1 MKRFLLLMAIAC
13 VSTAAVAQKAD
24 VAFVAGGSFISDTS
38 GTLTVPEF
46 PFFNPRFT
54 TDHHIFL
61 EGTFSAR
68 LLNAHAVAFIS
79 SAQLSVQP
87 STLPGAPIPLDHIR
101 SLFVTP
107 GLKVK
112 LLPGASISPWA
123 SVGGGWAR
131 YSLQASDVA
140 ESKAAFAF
148 GGGIDFKTGL
158 PLLDIRAEVRDFLT
172 GSPDFGFP
180 SSIFTINGNFNHHN
194 VLPVQDC
201 AAVLKSEPKAHTGRA
216 FGYYSI
222 TASDKDSGSSG
233 VRLCISQSIVFR
245 QSRAAS

>member
-1 MKRFLLLMAIAC
+1 MKRFLLLMAIAFI
-13 VSTAAVAQKAD
+13 STAAVAQKAD
-24 VAFVAGGSFISDTS
+24 VAFVAGGSFVSDTS

-54 TDHHIFL
+54 TDTHLFL
-61 EGTFSAR
+61 EGAFSAR
-68 LLNAHAVAFIS
+68 LLNAHAVALYVETPVAFIPS
-79 SAQLSVQP
+79 TQLSVQP
-87 STLPGAPIPLDHIR
+87 STGLFGAPIPIDHIR

-131 YSLQASDVA
+131 YSLEASDVA
-140 ESKAAFAF
+140 ESKAALAF

-158 PLLDIRAEVRDFLT
+158 PLLGIRAEVRDFLT

-180 SSIFTINGNFNHHN
+180 SSIFTVNGSFNHHN
-194 VLPVQDC
+194 VL
-201 AAVLKSEPKAHTGRA
+201 AGAGIVLR
-216 FGYYSI
+216 F
-222 TASDKDSGSSG
+222 
-233 VRLCISQSIVFR
+233 
-245 QSRAAS
+245 

>member
-1 MKRFLLLMAIAC
+1 MKRFFILMAIAC

-24 VAFVAGGSFISDTS
+24 VAFVAGGSFVSDTS

-54 TDHHIFL
+54 TDTHLFL
-61 EGTFSAR
+61 EGAFSAR
-68 LLNAHAVAFIS
+68 LLNAHAVALYVETPVAVIPS
-79 SAQLSVQP
+79 TQLSVQP
-87 STLPGAPIPLDHIR
+87 STGPGAPIPLDHIR
-101 SLFVTP
+101 TIFVTP

-131 YSLQASDVA
+131 YSLEASDLA
-140 ESKAAFAF
+140 ENKGALAF

-158 PLLDIRAEVRDFLT
+158 PLLGIRAEVRDFLT

-180 SSIFTINGNFNHHN
+180 SSIFTINGSFNHHN
-194 VLPVQDC
+194 VL
-201 AAVLKSEPKAHTGRA
+201 AGAGIVLR
-216 FGYYSI
+216 F
-222 TASDKDSGSSG
+222 
-233 VRLCISQSIVFR
+233 
-245 QSRAAS
+245 

>member
-1 MKRFLLLMAIAC
+1 MKRFFILMAIAC

-24 VAFVAGGSFISDTS
+24 VAFVAGGSFVSDTS

-54 TDHHIFL
+54 TDTHLFL
-61 EGTFSAR
+61 EGAFSAR
-68 LLNAHAVAFIS
+68 LLNAHAVALYVETPVAAIPS
-79 SAQLSVQP
+79 TQLSVQP
-87 STLPGAPIPLDHIR
+87 STGPGAPIPLDHIR
-101 SLFVTP
+101 TIFVTP

-131 YSLQASDVA
+131 YSLEASDLA
-140 ESKAAFAF
+140 ENKGALAF

-158 PLLDIRAEVRDFLT
+158 PLLGIRAEVRDFLT

-180 SSIFTINGNFNHHN
+180 SSIFTINGSFNHHN
-194 VLPVQDC
+194 VL
-201 AAVLKSEPKAHTGRA
+201 AGAGIVLR
-216 FGYYSI
+216 F
-222 TASDKDSGSSG
+222 
-233 VRLCISQSIVFR
+233 
-245 QSRAAS
+245 